1 MDRKIGMTGW
11 RGVLLAAAVPLLL
24 AGQAFAQAQ
33 KPAAAAPTKRGSFG
47 EWDLL
52 CQGQT
57 CAIAHRAVRA
67 VIVFGNSSDGSMA
80 MEIRLPTDAPQG
92 RPVALRLHKSGTVLN
107 LRVNDCFPT
116 FCRALAAGGKT
127 DEVIALFSKEP
138 SGTLGYQLAQDMQ
151 LEVFSLNG
159 FAKAVEELRK
169 LKPSAQAKPKK

>member
-11 RGVLLAAAVPLLL
+11 RGALLAAAVPLLL

-33 KPAAAAPTKRGSFG
+33 KPAAAAATKRGSFG

-127 DEVIALFSKEP
+127 DEVIALFSQEP
-138 SGTLGYQLAQDMQ
+138 SGTLG
-151 LEVFSLNG
+151 
-159 FAKAVEELRK
+159 
-169 LKPSAQAKPKK
+169 